1 MELNSHPWREKSGLW
16 CLWGLF
22 SLYFLSQIEAESVC
36 ISFSRSLGFHSGKDW
51 RKPSVLLVS
60 QKAYFPNFFF
70 PDFVPLNVFFFSKIV
85 AISEAIIVAI
95 VRSEICSIHY
105 MSNYLGG
112 GEMWS
117 ITFTRASVS
126 RVRCLH
132 SEGYALCVMCCGTC
146 YYLEW
151 QLKWGLEYRFLFSSV
166 LLKLLF
172 PIVSIS
178 CLK

>member
-1 MELNSHPWREKSGLW
+1 MALNSHPWREKSGLW

-22 SLYFLSQIEAESVC
+22 YLYFLSQTEAESVC
-36 ISFSRSLGFHSGKDW
+36 ISFSHSLSFHSGKDC
-51 RKPSVLLVS
+51 RKPSMLLVS
-60 QKAYFPNFFF
+60 QTCLPNFFF
-70 PDFVPLNVFFFSKIV
+70 PNFVPLNVFFSKIV
-85 AISEAIIVAI
+85 AISKAIIVAI
-95 VRSEICSIHY
+95 VRSQICSAHY

-112 GEMWS
+112 GMWS
-117 ITFTRASVS
+117 ITLTRASVS
-126 RVRCLH
+126 RVQCLH
-132 SEGYALCVMCCGTC
+132 SAGYALCVMCCGTC